1 MLEILLPVA
10 SNVRI
15 HDLKEA
21 NMREIFY
28 PNSVAVVG
36 VSSKPNNLGR
46 NIVDNLIDF
55 GFQGVVYAVGPSGGV
70 IATRRIYR
78 SVLDIPD
85 QVDLVT
91 ILTPAHT
98 IPQILEQ
105 CGQKGIRSAVV
116 ETAGFREYGE
126 EGRQIEEEMVRV
138 ADKHGIRFVGP
149 NCIGV
154 INMENGL
161 SLPFPRLKPFIR
173 SGDVSIISQSGGVGI
188 SVLNLMANEGL
199 GLNKFISAGNMLN
212 IGAEEL
218 LAYLVEDPG
227 TRIIFLYLEGIQDGR
242 QLMEVA
248 RRSDKPIL
256 VFKANV
262 GHLGKR
268 IAASHTASLS
278 SDDKV
283 VEAAFHQCGI
293 TRIYD
298 ATSLGNSLKI
308 LRLPPMRGKNLAVI
322 SRSGGHAVI
331 AADACEMAGFNLAEF
346 PDEFIREIEQH
357 FRASVIKLTNP
368 LDLGDLFGLDV
379 YAQIVERTV
388 KQPWVDAVF
397 FLHTSVSATE
407 GEQTREL
414 VRRLADLSNK
424 YDKPVALYISTA
436 ADEVA
441 FLKKTFD
448 FPIFTQI
455 VETVRALEL
464 SRKYHREKEVQ
475 AEAEIP
481 RFQVDQQAVQ
491 MLVEGAQAGGRDL
504 LLHEAVQ
511 VLTHY
516 GIPIA
521 QSIPATTVQEVQ
533 AAAERIGYPV
543 AVKVISE
550 NLSHKSD
557 VGGVQLNLHDGAAVI
572 KAFQHVTE
580 GVLRAYPDAKIDGV
594 LVQPMAVGGRELILG
609 GRQDPHF
616 GPVVLVG
623 MGGVFVEIFKQVSL
637 RIAPIPRREALT
649 MLEELRGAPILM
661 GARGYK
667 RSDIEAVV
675 EAILRLSQL
684 LCDFPEIKEIDINPL
699 CVFHEPRGCQA
710 LDARIIL

>member
-1 MLEILLPVA
+1 MA

-105 CGQKGIRSAVV
+105 CGQKGIRAAVI

-126 EGRQIEEEMVRV
+126 RGRQVEEEMVRV
-138 ADKHGIRFVGP
+138 ADKHGIRFIGP

-173 SGDVSIISQSGGVGI
+173 PGDVSIISQSGGVGI

-227 TRIIFLYLEGIQDGR
+227 TRIIFLYLESIQDGR
-242 QLMEVA
+242 RLVEIA

-262 GHLGKR
+262 GHLGKH

-278 SDDKV
+278 SDDNV

-331 AADACEMAGFNLAEF
+331 AADACEMSGFNLAEF

-414 VRRLADLSNK
+414 VRRLADLSKK

-475 AEAEIP
+475 AEVEIP
-481 RFQVDQQAVQ
+481 RFEVNQQAVQ
-491 MLVEGAQAGGRDL
+491 MLVAGAQAGGRDL
-504 LLHEAVQ
+504 LLHEAFQ
-511 VLTHY
+511 ALTHY

-557 VGGVQLNLHDGAAVI
+557 VGGVQLNLHDRSAVI